1 MFDPKEDITDDGISG
16 VNEGLFKQN
25 FLTYSNN
32 TTGAS
37 PTFIFYFIQVQ
48 LIYSIVLITAV

>member
-25 FLTYSNN
+25 FLTHSNN

-37 PTFIFYFIQVQ
+37 PTFILFK
-48 LIYSIVLITAV
+48 YS